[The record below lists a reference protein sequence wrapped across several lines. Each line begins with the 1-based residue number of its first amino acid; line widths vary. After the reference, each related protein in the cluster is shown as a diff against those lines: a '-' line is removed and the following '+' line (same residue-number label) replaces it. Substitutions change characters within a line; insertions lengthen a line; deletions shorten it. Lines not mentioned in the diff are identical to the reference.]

1 MLKKILSLILIT
13 IIAFAGAVYK
23 YSPEKTFE
31 EAIVLYEEGDYLAA
45 RAIFEDHIGF
55 PKFNHDAEYYIGKM
69 LYMGEGT
76 VPDKDEGQLRLIS
89 AADKGSQKAIYHLV
103 YGQKDNNK
111 FREKKDEYLKLLAS
125 DELID
130 AQVQIL
136 LDPDKNSSYSQFKT
150 LEATLL
156 SRFDENIKRKSDYS
170 DILAVEYWNDLNG
183 LYSVKTSQ
191 LKSDEF
197 KKKHIDKLYKIALKR
212 ANEGNPYWQNL
223 LANSTN
229 LWEIEDKEG
238 FALKWI
244 KEAANNG
251 YLISQVIAAKKV
263 KDVNHEQAITWL
275 EKAVERK
282 YGYAYFYLA
291 GIYFEHKTVEPNFE
305 LAYEYF
311 NKAYVLGVIAAID
324 NASKIAFSDKLKNID
339 LKPIKDMLVYAA
351 SIDSGKFNNL
361 IKIYEDYDVVA
372 PVPSNVKVAIEKGV
386 SENRLGSL
394 LAAALMYKH
403 GDGVIQDESK
413 TLEYYLKAWEG
424 YSFRLSEFSHEV
436 IAFIN
441 EDPKRLD
448 ITLSQIEKEKGK
460 KNKDLKELVGL
471 AYLFKEGFNFE
482 IKHNSF
488 YGKYVYDAIYEK
500 NGKQASMVAYLFENK
515 DIDGTENIEQSFKW
529 DLMAAELGHKD
540 DFFTVGY
547 AYGEGKGVEKD
558 LEKSI
563 YWYEKAAGNNDH
575 VAMHNIGQTLMHRVK
590 TPESQSKAIK
600 WYQKAT
606 DNDYTSSMYQLGE
619 AYKNGKGVNKD
630 LKQAFQ
636 WYKKASAKGYES
648 SYFQLAYA
656 YDEGKG
662 TKENNKLALKW
673 YKKSAEIGETQAMEN
688 VASMF
693 RYGDGVNKD
702 LNQAFT
708 WVLKAARANDASA
721 MCRLAMD
728 YHLGLGTEKDYSKAL
743 FWYEKGFDNQ
753 GSCSYNNLGSLY
765 FYGDGVAQDKW
776 KAITLYKKG
785 VDKKDGWS
793 ANTLGWKY
801 ANGDPVYKNFKEA
814 KNYFELAI
822 KYGYK
827 GANDG
832 LGYLYEFG
840 KGVNKNRSLA
850 INYYRKA
857 GTDYAKKRL
866 KALGA

>member
-1 MLKKILSLILIT
+1 MLKKILSLVLIT

-55 PKFNHDAEYYIGKM
+55 PKFNHDAEYYIGEM
-69 LYMGEGT
+69 LYMGEGI
-76 VPDKDEGQLRLIS
+76 VPDKDEGQLHLIS
-89 AADKGSQKAIYHLV
+89 AADKGSQKAIYHLI
-103 YGQKDNNK
+103 YGQKENNK
-111 FREKKDEYLKLLAS
+111 FRDNKDKYLKLLAADKFIDAQLEILLDS
-125 DELID
+125 DKESSSSQFKSLEASLLSSFDELIE
-130 AQVQIL
+130 Q
-136 LDPDKNSSYSQFKT
+136 N
-150 LEATLL
+150 
-156 SRFDENIKRKSDYS
+156 SDYS
-170 DILAVEYWNDLNG
+170 DILAVEYWNDLYS
-183 LYSVKTSQ
+183 LYNSKTSQ
-191 LKSDEF
+191 LKSDEV

-212 ANEGNPYWQNL
+212 ANEGNSYWQNL
-223 LANSTN
+223 LASSTN

-238 FALKWI
+238 FSLKWI

-275 EKAVERK
+275 EKAIKRK
-282 YGYAYFYLA
+282 SGYAYFHLA
-291 GIYFEHKTVEPNFE
+291 GIYSEHKTVEPNFE

-311 NKAYVLGVIAAID
+311 NKAFALGVIPAIEK
-324 NASKIAFSDKLKNID
+324 ASNIAFSDKLKNID
-339 LKPIKDMLVYAA
+339 LKSVKDMLVYAA
-351 SIDSGKFNNL
+351 SINSGKFNNL

-372 PVPSNVKVAIEKGV
+372 PVLSHVKINIEKGV
-386 SENRLGSL
+386 SESRLGPL

-436 IAFIN
+436 IAYIN

-448 ITLSQIEKEKGK
+448 FTLSQIEKEKDK
-460 KNKDLKELVGL
+460 KNEDLKELVGL

-482 IKHNSF
+482 IKHNSY
-488 YGKYVYDAIYEK
+488 YGKYVYDAVYEK

-529 DLMAAELGHKD
+529 NLMAAELGHKD

-547 AYGEGKGVEKD
+547 AYGEGKGAQKD
-558 LEKSI
+558 IEKSL
-563 YWYEKAAGNNDH
+563 YWYKKATENGDY
-575 VAMHNIGQTLMHRVK
+575 VAMHNIGQMLMHHVN
-590 TPESQSKAIK
+590 TPESQSKAIS
-600 WYQKAT
+600 WYLKAVKY
-606 DNDYTSSMYQLGE
+606 DYPSSMYQLGQG
-619 AYKNGKGVNKD
+619 YKLGKGVKKD

-636 WYKKASAKGYES
+636 WYKKASEKGYES

-662 TKENNKLALKW
+662 TKEDNKLALKW
-673 YKKSAEIGETQAMEN
+673 YEKSAETGESQAMEN
-688 VASMF
+688 IASMF

-702 LNQAFT
+702 LKQAFT
-708 WVLKAARANDASA
+708 WVLKAARANDASS
-721 MCRLAMD
+721 MCRVAMD

-753 GSCSYNNLGSLY
+753 GSCSYNNLANLY
-765 FYGDGVAQDKW
+765 FNGRGVAKDKW
-776 KAITLYKKG
+776 KAISLYKKG

-793 ANTLGWKY
+793 ANALGWKY
-801 ANGDPVYKNFKEA
+801 ANGDPVYKDFTEA

-840 KGVNKNRSLA
+840 KGVNKSRSLA
-850 INYYRKA
+850 ITYYRKA